1 MRSKEEIVWQVER
14 VHEEEITKF
23 VSKKDRE
30 KERYLYIDRERERE
44 IFIYRE
50 RERCIA
56 EVWGYQRKD
65 GGRNIFQL

>member
-30 KERYLYIDRERERE
+30 KERYLYIDRKIERKRY
-44 IFIYRE
+44 IY
-50 RERCIA
+50 I
-56 EVWGYQRKD
+56 
-65 GGRNIFQL
+65 